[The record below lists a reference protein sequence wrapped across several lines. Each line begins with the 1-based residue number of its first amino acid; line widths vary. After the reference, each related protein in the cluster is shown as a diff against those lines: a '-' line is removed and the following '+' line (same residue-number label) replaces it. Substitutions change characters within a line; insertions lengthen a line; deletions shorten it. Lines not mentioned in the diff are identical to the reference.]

1 MQNTPGRS
9 ASRLK
14 RFVWVV
20 PVVVALG
27 AITVWL
33 VARGSRSELDPARKQ
48 AAEAA
53 AARGAMAEV
62 LGKLRLETDPM
73 AFVQARVARE
83 DSEAVTDLI
92 QAYAAWASRGD
103 ALDARKL
110 IVKHFLEHP
119 NMKVGVDALLRAVA
133 LDTTPRK
140 QDPLWND
147 LVKGVGG
154 QWNAMTVAW
163 ARDLAHLETNP
174 KTRDLVLESLT
185 QVTAQ
190 KIGPEQQKLLV
201 NDLIDL
207 YPEASADQK
216 VALDNALGTMA
227 GPDVVEILHKQG
239 INQGSAPLA
248 SIQKITQEAEASRT
262 QYKKV
267 LEQIEKDE
275 KEAQETNAREAA
287 KAKRKP

>member
-1 MQNTPGRS
+1 MQETPGRS
-9 ASRLK
+9 ANRLK

-20 PVVVALG
+20 PVVVVLG

-33 VARGSRSELDPARKQ
+33 VARGPRSPELDLARKQ

-62 LGKLRLETDPM
+62 LARLRLEENPM
-73 AFVQARVARE
+73 VFVQSRVARE
-83 DSEAVTDLI
+83 DAEAISDLM

-103 ALDARKL
+103 ALEARRL

-119 NMKVGVDALLRAVA
+119 NMKIGLEALLRGVA

-140 QDPLWND
+140 QDPLWNE
-147 LVKGVGG
+147 LVTGVGG
-154 QWNAMTVAW
+154 LWNAMTVAW
-163 ARDLAHLETNP
+163 GRDLVHLETNA
-174 KTRDLVLESLT
+174 KTRDLILESLA

-216 VALDNALGTMA
+216 VALDKALGTMA
-227 GPDVVEILHKQG
+227 GPDVVEIMHRQG
-239 INQGSAPLA
+239 INEGSTPLA
-248 SIQKITQEAEASRT
+248 SIQKINQEAEASRT

-267 LEQIEKDE
+267 LQQIEKEE
-275 KEAQETNAREAA
+275 KEAQEANAREAA
-287 KAKRKP
+287 KAKR